1 MLVAKIFVRLKPSVL
16 DPQGKAVSN
25 SLHQLGFAKVVETR
39 VSKYIEISF
48 DTDDET
54 AARAD
59 TERICSELLA
69 NPNTETYS
77 YVLEPLPGERP

>member
-1 MLVAKIFVRLKPSVL
+1 MLKAKIFVCLKPSVL

-25 SLHQLGFAKVVETR
+25 SLHHMGYADVTETR

-48 DTDDET
+48 DNSSKAEV
-54 AARAD
+54 AIQVEKICD
-59 TERICSELLA
+59 TLLA

-77 YVLEPLPGERP
+77 YEIVEA